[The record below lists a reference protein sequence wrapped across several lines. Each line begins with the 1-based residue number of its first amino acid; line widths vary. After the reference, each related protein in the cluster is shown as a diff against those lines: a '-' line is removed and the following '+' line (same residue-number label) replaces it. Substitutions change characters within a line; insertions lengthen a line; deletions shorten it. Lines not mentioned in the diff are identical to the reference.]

1 MEENI
6 TACFYESPIGKLYIQ
21 EKNRKISALS
31 CRPDAIQ
38 MPTDDIIQLSEEEA
52 IQRQENNANAETPA
66 SPLLQEAV
74 KQLGEYFRGE
84 RTAFTLPL
92 CLEGTDFQQK
102 AWAALQTIPYGETRS
117 YGQLAAQLGNPKAC
131 RAVGGA
137 NNKNPV
143 MILVPCHRVI
153 GSDGSLMG
161 FAGGLEVKK
170 YLLELEKRTKQNQKE
185 WNSSNVTKEMA

>member
-1 MEENI
+1 MKDNI
-6 TACFYESPIGKLYIQ
+6 AACFYESPIGKLYIQ
-21 EKNRKISALS
+21 EKNGKISTLS

-38 MPTDDIIQLSEEEA
+38 LSADDIIQFSGDG
-52 IQRQENNANAETPA
+52 IIKFQENKPKATAPA
-66 SPLLQEAV
+66 SPLLQETV

-92 CLEGTDFQQK
+92 CLEGTDFQQR

-153 GSDGSLMG
+153 GADGSLTG

-170 YLLELEKRTKQNQKE
+170 YLLELEKRTKQKLE
-185 WNSSNVTKEMA
+185 SIE